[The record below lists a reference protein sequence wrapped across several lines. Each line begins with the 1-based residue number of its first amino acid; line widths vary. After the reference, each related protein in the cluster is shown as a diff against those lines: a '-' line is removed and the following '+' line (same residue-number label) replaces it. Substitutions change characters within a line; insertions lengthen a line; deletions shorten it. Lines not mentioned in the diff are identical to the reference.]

1 MIDLA
6 LLSRILRDPGDVAR
20 LCREDGDVAPIAQNA
35 LLAIAAGCALFG
47 GVVGAWHGGPQ
58 IGFAALKMPV
68 VMLGTLVLCAPAF
81 YGVAA
86 AFGRAWSFRTV
97 ASLALVAG
105 ARFSLVL
112 LAAAPALWL
121 TIDLGA
127 PYHLIKLA
135 AAAAYGLAGL
145 AALGLLVRGLGDGA
159 GKRTTIA
166 LMVGIFLMVGGQTA
180 WILRPYLGTPGQAE
194 IALFTREREG
204 GLVVQLL
211 KSVRELSP

>member
-1 MIDLA
+1 MIDIA
-6 LLSRILRDPGDVAR
+6 LLNRILRNPADVAR
-20 LCREDGDVAPIAQNA
+20 ECRDDADIAPIARNS
-35 LLAIAAGCALFG
+35 LVAIALGAAMFG

-58 IGFAALKMPV
+58 IAFAALKMPL

-81 YGVAA
+81 FGIAA

-127 PYHLIKLA
+127 PYHAIKLVA
-135 AAAAYGLAGL
+135 ALAYGLAGL
-145 AALGLLVRGLGDGA
+145 AALSLMVQGLGEGQ
-159 GKRTTIA
+159 GKHRTIA
-166 LMVGIFLMVGGQTA
+166 LFIATFMMVGGQTA
-180 WILRPYLGTPGQAE
+180 WILRPYLGTPGQAD
-194 IALFTREREG
+194 IALFTNEREG
-204 GLVVQLL
+204 GLAVQLL
-211 KSVRELSP
+211 QSARELGR

>member
-1 MIDLA
+1 MIDIA
-6 LLSRILRDPGDVAR
+6 LLNRILRNPETVAR
-20 LCREDGDVAPIAQNA
+20 ECRDDVDVAPIAKNA
-35 LLAIAAGCALFG
+35 LIAIAAGAALFG

-58 IGFAALKMPV
+58 IAFAALKMPL

-81 YGVAA
+81 YGIAA

-127 PYHLIKLA
+127 PYHLIKLVA
-135 AAAAYGLAGL
+135 SLAYGLAGL
-145 AALGLLVRGLGDGA
+145 AALGLLVRGLGDGP
-159 GKRTTIA
+159 GKHTTIA
-166 LMVGIFLMVGGQTA
+166 LFIGIFLMVGGQTA

-194 IALFTREREG
+194 IALFTNEREG
-204 GLVVQLL
+204 GVAVQLL
-211 KSVRELSP
+211 KSVRELAP